1 MNTVIVDLDNCI
13 SDDSWRIPHINWQKS
28 NPLERYHDY
37 HSLAAF
43 DQIGNEDIIFSA
55 RAGVDQVVIFTARP
69 VMYRA
74 ATEEWLRRNNV
85 PFKYLI
91 MRNNND
97 HRPSLDL
104 KRSMLHWL
112 PELYDVPWHSIVGA
126 YDDRP
131 DVVEMYRKH
140 HMPGYL
146 RSIHDVCAYTPPPVS
161 TSNTLTVSA
170 Q

>member
-28 NPLERYHDY
+28 NPLDRYHDY

-43 DQIGNEDIIFSA
+43 DRIGNEDIIFSA

-97 HRPSLDL
+97 HRPSLEL

>member
-43 DQIGNEDIIFSA
+43 DRIGNEDIIFSA

-97 HRPSLDL
+97 HRPSLEL

-131 DVVEMYRKH
+131 DVVDMYRKH

-146 RSIHDVCAYTPPPVS
+146 RSIHDVCAYTPPV
-161 TSNTLTVSA
+161 NTNNTITVSA

>member
-43 DQIGNEDIIFSA
+43 DRIGNEDIIFSA

-97 HRPSLDL
+97 HRPSLEL

-146 RSIHDVCAYTPPPVS
+146 RSIHDVCAYTPPPV
-161 TSNTLTVSA
+161 NTNNTITVSA